1 MRSTAPNR
9 KDLLLAAAVLAM
21 VFAIAP
27 LVRSTGLPASADTPP
42 LFASAVQGRCYPR
55 RMIRK

>member
-1 MRSTAPNR
+1 MLSTAPNW

-42 LFASAVQGRCYPR
+42 LFASAVRG
-55 RMIRK
+55 